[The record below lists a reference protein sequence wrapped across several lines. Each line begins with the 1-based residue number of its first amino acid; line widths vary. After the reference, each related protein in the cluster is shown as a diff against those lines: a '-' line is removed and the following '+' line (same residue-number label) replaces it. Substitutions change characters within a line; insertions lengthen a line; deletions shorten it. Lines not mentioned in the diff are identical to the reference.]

1 MENQTSGRPAF
12 ALDDAVAIARRA
24 HEGQLDKGGKPYI
37 AHPLRVMRAVEA
49 EGEWHQMAAVLHD
62 VIEDTDVTA
71 ADLRLAGCPDPVVAA
86 VVALSKL
93 PREPLEASMAR
104 AAADPIALVVKRA
117 DIADNRSEARLGQ
130 LDEATQT
137 RLRAKY
143 ARSVTLLERYAEEYA
158 PH

>member
-1 MENQTSGRPAF
+1 MADQTSGTPAF

-71 ADLRLAGCPDPVVAA
+71 ADLHGAGCPNPVVAA
-86 VVALSKL
+86 VIALSKL
-93 PREPLEASMAR
+93 PGEPLEAGMAR

-117 DIADNRSEARLGQ
+117 DIADNCSEARLGQ
-130 LDEATQT
+130 LDEVTQT

-143 ARSVTLLERYAEEYA
+143 ALSVALLEQYA